1 MKKRKN
7 KEKGQATAEFVI
19 SLIGILAVISGLLM
33 MIDLG
38 VSKTANVLDAR
49 ENAEIYALNEIISSP
64 GIPIRYWDSGE
75 DGFLYTEDDRA
86 VISTTEDPNI
96 FISELNTAELSLSSG
111 FSFSYVENNF
121 VPEMSTEKVFL
132 PAANLTSANVTRTV
146 ELDGAAQALF
156 FNTPSLSL
164 RDTIYMPVIE

>member
-132 PAANLTSANVTRTV
+132 PAANLTSAHVNRTV